1 MECGR
6 GATGDFF
13 DIDNDARS
21 GRMVL
26 AQRSG
31 PARPLTKNLLRKQ
44 RQQQSKEKSMA
55 KNLLAFQSIVHK
67 I

>member
-26 AQRSG
+26 AQRPG
-31 PARPLTKNLLRKQ
+31 PARPLTENCPRTQ
-44 RQQQSKEKSMA
+44 RQQQSKEKSVA
-55 KNLLAFQSIVHK
+55 KTLSAFQSIVHK

>member
-21 GRMVL
+21 GRMAL
-26 AQRSG
+26 AQRPG
-31 PARPLTKNLLRKQ
+31 PARPLTNNFRRKQ
-44 RQQQSKEKSMA
+44 RQQQSKEKSVA
-55 KNLLAFQSIVHK
+55 KNLPAFRYIVHK